1 MGSELENVAIGL
13 PRTDIHAPVY
23 LRRIHINNLEAV
35 TPQQFHR
42 HRRLACGGWSHKAN
56 NIGFGFY
63 GVHDLF
69 IE

>member
-1 MGSELENVAIGL
+1 
-13 PRTDIHAPVY
+13 